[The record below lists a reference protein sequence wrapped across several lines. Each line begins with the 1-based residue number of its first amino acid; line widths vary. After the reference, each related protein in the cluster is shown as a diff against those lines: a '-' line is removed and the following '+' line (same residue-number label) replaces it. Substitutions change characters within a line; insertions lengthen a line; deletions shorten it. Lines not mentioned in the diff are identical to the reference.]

1 MIEAI
6 KQYPQLF
13 LLLILLIGLAVAVI
27 IIAQKSRAKI
37 GDSPETLLS
46 AKDVGTLKEA
56 FAVITEEKLRTV
68 HGRELVFAV
77 VTNIERKLDDGVQF
91 EDFTQPQRNVYA
103 LWHFVQAISGRKM
116 CDFFRE
122 FTSPLTETLT
132 EAVVAINEAELA
144 GIITDAYNAF
154 DDNNESASC
163 DKKTTDALNAAFE
176 GAFDRNAYYDSCE
189 KYILENIDA
198 FVDKA

>member
-163 DKKTTDALNAAFE
+163 DKKTIDALNAAFE